1 MHSRM
6 SNIYRKY
13 TELIVS
19 ILAATNIIHYNQKSH
34 AYIIIFIVLTADI
47 KLCLSRILFVL
58 SHHGNELRGRLRR
71 KYNKTT
77 LNFTLISG
85 VKNTEI
91 VFSIKASPVVCFSST
106 IPLNPNKLSG
116 ERWFLVL
123 TDLNHSSYTTFSTIL
138 VSPFPVS
145 STYNSC
151 TQNVH
156 ATGTQCVTITAD
168 TFKRELYSNAVLACI
183 KSTKIRLLRLLPLL
197 VNDRWYKFCCTNNH
211 YASM

>member
-6 SNIYRKY
+6 SNIYRNY
-13 TELIVS
+13 MELIVS
-19 ILAATNIIHYNQKSH
+19 ILAATNIIHLYQRFH
-34 AYIIIFIVLTADI
+34 AYIIIFIVLTAYI
-47 KLCLSRILFVL
+47 KLCLSCILFVL

-123 TDLNHSSYTTFSTIL
+123 TDLNHSSYTTFSAIL

-156 ATGTQCVTITAD
+156 ATGTQCVTITQIRSKESF
-168 TFKRELYSNAVLACI
+168 TQTLSLRVLNRQKYDYFGCF
-183 KSTKIRLLRLLPLL
+183 R
-197 VNDRWYKFCCTNNH
+197 F
-211 YASM
+211 